1 MRAVAKDSSVP
12 ARLVALLCIVAIV
25 WGYNANLE
33 RFITPQRGLGYALG
47 IVGGSL
53 MLIILI
59 YPTRKRLHA
68 LNALGGIPL
77 WFNLHKLLGVIG
89 PLIILFHA
97 NFHLGATNSN
107 VALFCMLVV
116 SASGIVGRYIYSRIY
131 DEFLGRKSTL
141 TELQQRAKQLHE
153 NGTEI
158 KIVPALLQAVDDE
171 ERRLLSPPAGPF
183 GRLIHPFVV
192 GLRAVAARRR
202 LRRLIAD
209 SIARSAAESPVIAQ
223 NADRLSATTYAFACR
238 RLDAQ
243 RRLVEFQLYKGL
255 FSGWHLLHVPLFI
268 MMFLAAIVHIIAVH
282 VY

>member
-1 MRAVAKDSSVP
+1 MRAAVRQSSLP
-12 ARLVALLCIVAIV
+12 ARIVALVCVAAIL
-25 WGYNANLE
+25 WGTHVDLE
-33 RFITPQRGLGYALG
+33 QFITPQRGLGYALG
-47 IVGGSL
+47 IIGGSL
-53 MLIILI
+53 MLVILV

-68 LNALGGIPL
+68 LKALGGIPL

-107 VALFCMLVV
+107 VALVCMLIV

-141 TELQQRAKQLHE
+141 AELQQRASQLHE
-153 NGTEI
+153 NGTEV
-158 KIVPALLQAVDDE
+158 KVVPELLAAVDDE
-171 ERRLLSPPAGPF
+171 ERRLLAPPGGPL
-183 GRLIHPFVV
+183 GKLVHPFVV
-192 GLRAVAARRR
+192 GFRSLGARRR
-202 LRRLIAD
+202 LKRLIAA
-209 SIARSAAESPVIAQ
+209 SIQRSAANSAVIAE
-223 NADRLSATTYAFACR
+223 NAQRLNATTYAYACR

-243 RRLVEFQLYKGL
+243 RRVVEFQLYKGL

-268 MMFLAAIVHIIAVH
+268 MMFITAIVHVIAVH